1 MAESATTQME
11 KVIEECRKLPRL
23 SVVLFNEVMRT
34 RVLTIGAA
42 VAFFL
47 LMSLVPLLMVTSAML
62 SALPIPNLFDQ
73 LLGLMALLVP
83 PNAMSFVRTLLHS
96 ILTAHPARIASIG
109 ILSYLWAATGSFSS
123 IIEAL
128 NIAYDVPVARSWWR
142 DKVQA
147 LMLTFLCGSLALV
160 SLLCALAGPTFIH
173 FLSYLLPVPAVF
185 AAIWPPIRIVLIF
198 CTFVANVMLL
208 YTLGPNRRVSFRS
221 SMPGASLAVG
231 IWFLGS
237 VGLNFYIGHFSNYN
251 ATYGS
256 LGAIIILMLWLY
268 LTSVSILVGAELNAE
283 LWKQRHPAA
292 FAALRARE
300 AALRSQDPELRS
312 PKPETRSPEND
323 RSVSIGEQPSSAP
336 GSSRIASR
344 PRTSDVA

>member
-1 MAESATTQME
+1 MAQSATTQVE
-11 KVIEECRKLPRL
+11 KVIEKVTDECKKLPRL

-47 LMSLVPLLMVTSAML
+47 LMSLVPLLMVASALL
-62 SALPIPNLFDQ
+62 SVLPIPNLFDQ

-83 PNAMSFVRTLLHS
+83 PDAMSFVRSLLHS
-96 ILTAHPARIASIG
+96 ILTVHPARIASIG

-142 DKVQA
+142 DRVQA
-147 LMLTFLCGSLALV
+147 LMLTFLCGSLALL
-160 SLLCALAGPTFIH
+160 SLLCALAGPAFIH
-173 FLSYLLPVPAVF
+173 LLSYLVPVPAVF
-185 AAIWPPIRIVLIF
+185 AAIWPPIRIALIF

-221 SMPGASLAVG
+221 SMPGASLAIG

-237 VGLNFYIGHFSNYN
+237 LGLNFYIGHFSNYN

-283 LWKQRHPAA
+283 LWKQQHPALY
-292 FAALRARE
+292 AALRAKE
-300 AALRSQDPELRS
+300 FAFRSQ
-312 PKPETRSPEND
+312 END
-323 RSVSIGEQPSSAP
+323 DRVAAEEQPATAP
-336 GSSRIASR
+336 GASR
-344 PRTSDVA
+344 MTSQQRTSDVA